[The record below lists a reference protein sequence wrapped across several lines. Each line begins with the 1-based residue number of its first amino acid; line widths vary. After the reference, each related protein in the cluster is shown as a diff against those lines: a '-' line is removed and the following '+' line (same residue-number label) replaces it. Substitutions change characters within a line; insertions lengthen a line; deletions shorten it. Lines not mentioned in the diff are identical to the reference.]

1 MSETLS
7 RIQARLRPRLDEILP
22 RLTGTHLSST
32 ELALQFSRE
41 IREGSR
47 KDAQGSR
54 FAPDQYTLTLSPK
67 DITAAEKTVGAV
79 QEELSQ
85 TLGEALR
92 ESGFA
97 LQRTPHVTVATD
109 PTLRRGQVRLI
120 AWHSRDPL
128 QVTDTVASPDGSATS
143 IPGGAF
149 LIVEGRRHFPL
160 TTEIV
165 KIGRSTDNDLL
176 LGDPHVSRKHAEL
189 RAQGGRYVVYD
200 LDSTAGTRVNGELS
214 PNENLGTGR
223 RDHAGRGRAGVRGR
237 PAGSAGRH
245 GRLSPSFSASLR
257 CHDDHPS
264 GSADLDGSG
273 AANRAAERRL
283 RQAQEA
289 LEGPGRCS
297 IRPLRRG

>member
-22 RLTGTHLSST
+22 RLTGTHLSSA

-47 KDAQGSR
+47 KDAHGSR

-67 DITAAEKTVGAV
+67 DITAAEKTVSAV

-85 TLGEALR
+85 TLGEAVR

-97 LQRTPHVTVATD
+97 MQRTPHITVATD
-109 PTLRRGQVRLI
+109 PTLRRGQARLI

-128 QVTDTVASPDGSATS
+128 QMAETVASPDGSATG

-189 RAQGGRYVVYD
+189 RAQGGRYVVHD
-200 LDSTAGTRVNGELS
+200 LDSTAGIRVNGELVRTKTLE
-214 PNENLGTGR
+214 PGDVITLAEVEMVYGEDPQGPPGGT
-223 RDHAGRGRAGVRGR
+223 AAYR
-237 PAGSAGRH
+237 PPSRPRSDAMTITPLDLRIPTDLVLRTAQLKKDSAKRKK
-245 GRLSPSFSASLR
+245 P
-257 CHDDHPS
+257 
-264 GSADLDGSG
+264 
-273 AANRAAERRL
+273 
-283 RQAQEA
+283 
-289 LEGPGRCS
+289 
-297 IRPLRRG
+297 